1 MIATLYRKSA
11 HIGQQQ
17 GLTALAISHLSP
29 TRVVAGLVVSQRPL
43 PTRYT
48 TMNDTIPTLSTEAR
62 TTSISSLRQPHQ
74 GQLRQLDVPPRHE
87 SRSDGGEQHTK
98 GRHPSKT
105 RNPRCLAATGALGFL
120 TTPGT
125 DSSGVA

>member
-29 TRVVAGLVVSQRPL
+29 TRVVVGLVVSQRPL

-48 TMNDTIPTLSTEAR
+48 TMNDTAPTLSTEAR
-62 TTSISSLRQPHQ
+62 TTSISSVGQPRQDSCGSSMFCLDMKIDLPTVSHTLNEDTLRKQETPAAV
-74 GQLRQLDVPPRHE
+74 RQRGL
-87 SRSDGGEQHTK
+87 
-98 GRHPSKT
+98 
-105 RNPRCLAATGALGFL
+105 LGFWL
-120 TTPGT
+120 CRIFT
-125 DSSGVA
+125 DPA